1 MTAPVVQKLAV
12 HAAARQRGTDE
23 HMYTVACDE
32 HRMGTFRLQLFT
44 AVGARPVAIATQTA
58 GEGAS
63 LTNRAEE
70 YAADVWRRHFP
81 GLAEPPVWIELQL
94 FPGIPG
100 HPERFTLVT
109 FSGGQPHELTGPGRC
124 RMSDADVARLVGAAG
139 DRDRRGDGYQPWSRE
154 PEELPVYQ
162 VAWVGLLPRP
172 DGVDRGCMNG
182 PPPWQLRLGRQLVP
196 RRSTRDCCYYHS
208 VSWQQVSAAAIR
220 IWPTP
225 RTSPSGAPGA
235 HRAARQR
242 SRHPDRARRRRP
254 QVLHQRPPPHHRDAR
269 RRRPAHRRDPLAD
282 ARGRG
287 VQPVAGGSTGRTVL
301 RLAPVSRNTS
311 TAGCD

>member
-1 MTAPVVQKLAV
+1 MTAPVVQKLLAV
-12 HAAARQRGTDE
+12 HAAARQRATDE
-23 HMYTVACDE
+23 YMYTVACDE

-44 AVGARPVAIATQTA
+44 AAGARPVAIATQTA

-109 FSGGQPHELTGPGRC
+109 FSGAQPHELTGPGRC
-124 RMSDADVARLVGAAG
+124 RMSDADAARLVGAAV
-139 DRDRRGDGYQPWSRE
+139 DRDRGDGYQPWSRE

-220 IWPTP
+220 IMRKARGEALAGEAFTDRAAEMADAENLPFWSARRSPSCSTAEQASRSGAATTAAGTTSTAATAPPRCSTP
-225 RTSPSGAPGA
+225 ASGAP
-235 HRAARQR
+235 
-242 SRHPDRARRRRP
+242 S
-254 QVLHQRPPPHHRDAR
+254 
-269 RRRPAHRRDPLAD
+269 
-282 ARGRG
+282 
-287 VQPVAGGSTGRTVL
+287 
-301 RLAPVSRNTS
+301 
-311 TAGCD
+311 